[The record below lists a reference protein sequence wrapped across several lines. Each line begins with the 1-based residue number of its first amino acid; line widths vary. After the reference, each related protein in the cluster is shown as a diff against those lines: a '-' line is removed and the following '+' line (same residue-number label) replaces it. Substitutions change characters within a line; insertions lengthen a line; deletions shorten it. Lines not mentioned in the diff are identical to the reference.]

1 VKRPALSDE
10 ILKSSTDVWDRMQ
23 ACRFVADIEA
33 DNLDPNVFRRY
44 LVHENMFVET
54 AILIFGYMLVKA
66 PDLETRQRLVRILK
80 ALSEDQIAYF
90 HDTFEVLGM
99 EESEW
104 RNQEIPGA
112 VAAFRDGMLANAAH
126 GTYAEIVAS
135 MFAAEWMYWTWCMR
149 ASLVTITDT
158 LLREWVELH
167 TREDFTSQAS
177 WLREQLDQAGNHM
190 DEPARERIA
199 QLFRRV
205 LELEIHFHDAA
216 YLTSRRP

>member
-1 VKRPALSDE
+1 MKKPPLSDE

-23 ACRFVADIEA
+23 ACRFVADIMA
-33 DNLDPNVFRRY
+33 DTLDPEAFRRY

-66 PDLETRQRLVRILK
+66 PDLETKRRVVRILK

-90 HDTFEVLGM
+90 HDTFEALGM
-99 EESEW
+99 KESEW
-104 RNQEIPGA
+104 RDLDMPTA
-112 VAAFRDGMLANAAH
+112 VAAFRDGMLATAAH

-135 MFAAEWMYWTWCMR
+135 MFAAEWMYWTWCTH
-149 ASLVTITDT
+149 AIAGTITDP

-167 TREDFTSQAS
+167 TREDFTSQAH
-177 WLREQLDQAGNHM
+177 WLRQQLDKAGNHM
-190 DEPARERIA
+190 DEPERERIA
-199 QLFRRV
+199 QLVRRV

-216 YLTSRRP
+216 FG